1 MSSKLAPARLVRSN
15 WRRLGV
21 HSSPHHPAC
30 VSSGPSASFVSIAP
44 TISGAKQ
51 HIGIQRRRKGEALL
65 PLPTIITLSGSTQ
78 RACYSS
84 GNGPDD
90 PQVNAAKADGELSRT
105 HLHALHVANG
115 GKMVPFGG
123 YSMPVQYSDLS
134 VGESHKWT
142 REKASL
148 FDVGHM
154 LDSKPSRSGRLR

>member
-1 MSSKLAPARLVRSN
+1 MSSKLTPARLVRSN

-21 HSSPHHPAC
+21 RSSRHHPAC
-30 VSSGPSASFVSIAP
+30 VSSSPSASSNSIAP
-44 TISGAKQ
+44 TVSDARQ
-51 HIGIQRRRKGEALL
+51 HIELERRSDGKALL
-65 PLPTIITLSGSTQ
+65 PRPTNITLSGSTQ

-105 HLHALHVANG
+105 KLHELHVAHG

-154 LDSKPSRSGRLR
+154 LDSRISL